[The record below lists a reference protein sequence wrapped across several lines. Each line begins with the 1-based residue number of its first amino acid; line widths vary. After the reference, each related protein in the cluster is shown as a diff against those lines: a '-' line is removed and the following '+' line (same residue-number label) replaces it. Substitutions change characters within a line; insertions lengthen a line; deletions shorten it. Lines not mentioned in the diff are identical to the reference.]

1 MTTETLPEVRSDRTP
16 AQRAAG
22 VPESAVVA
30 ARCGAII
37 LSRHGEPA
45 LSRKILLTAQGYRD
59 WWARYE
65 EGGLL
70 EGQVPPECLVK
81 TAAEVGTIYSS
92 TRQRARETAAAVSG
106 GREVTAD
113 VLFIEAPL
121 PPPSLPNWFK
131 LSPRW
136 WGVVARFWWWFF
148 NHHEGQETKAQAQDR
163 AARAAD
169 VLEAKACQGES
180 VLVLAH
186 GFFNG
191 MVGVELAKR
200 GWRCV
205 RDRGFKYW
213 SARHFEK
220 V

>member
-1 MTTETLPEVRSDRTP
+1 MTTDTLPEVRSDRTP
-16 AQRAAG
+16 AQGAGAA
-22 VPESAVVA
+22 VAVT
-30 ARCGAII
+30 RMGAIV
-37 LSRHGEPA
+37 LTRHGEPA
-45 LSRKILLTAQGYRD
+45 LSRKIMLTSAGYRD

-70 EGQVPPECLVK
+70 GGQVPPACLVD
-81 TAAEVGTIYSS
+81 TARAAGIVFSS
-92 TRQRARETAAAVSG
+92 TRQRAVETAAAVAG
-106 GREVTAD
+106 EGNATAD

-121 PPPSLPNWFK
+121 PPPRFPDWFK

-148 NHHEGQETKAQAQDR
+148 DHNEGQETKAQAEVR
-163 AARAAD
+163 AAKAAD
-169 VLEAKACQGES
+169 ALERHAASGKD

-191 MVGVELAKR
+191 MIGVELARR
-200 GWRCV
+200 GWRCT
-205 RDRGFKYW
+205 RDKGFKYW
-213 SARHFEK
+213 SARKFEK

>member
-1 MTTETLPEVRSDRTP
+1 MTTDSLPEVRSAKTP
-16 AQRAAG
+16 PQAASG
-22 VPESAVVA
+22 AVA
-30 ARCGAII
+30 GRCGAIV
-37 LSRHGEPA
+37 LARHGEPA

-59 WWARYE
+59 WWDRYE

-70 EGQVPPECLVK
+70 EGQVPPECLVS
-81 TAAEVGTIYSS
+81 TAAGAGAIFSS
-92 TRQRARETAAAVSG
+92 TRQRARETAAAVANG
-106 GREVTAD
+106 NLVHAD

-121 PPPSLPNWFK
+121 PPPSFPDWFK

-148 NHHEGQETKAQAQDR
+148 DHHEGQETKSEAQAR

-169 VLEAKACQGES
+169 LLEARAGEGKD

-191 MVGVELAKR
+191 MVGV
-200 GWRCV
+200 
-205 RDRGFKYW
+205 
-213 SARHFEK
+213 
-220 V
+220 

>member
-1 MTTETLPEVRSDRTP
+1 ML
-16 AQRAAG
+16 A
-22 VPESAVVA
+22 
-30 ARCGAII
+30 
-37 LSRHGEPA
+37 RHGEPA
-45 LSRKILLTAQGYRD
+45 LSRKILLTSDGYRS
-59 WWARYE
+59 WWAKYE

-70 EGQVPPECLVK
+70 KGQVPPECLIE
-81 TAAEVGTIYSS
+81 TASNAGTIYSS
-92 TRQRARETAAAVSG
+92 TRQRSKETAAAVAG
-106 GREVTAD
+106 AAEVKAD

-121 PPPSLPNWFK
+121 PPPNFPTWFK

-148 NHHEGQETKAQAQDR
+148 DHHEGQETKAEAQVR
-163 AARAAD
+163 AAKAAD
-169 VLEAKACQGES
+169 ALEQAACEGKD

-213 SARHFEK
+213 SARHFQKE
-220 V
+220 

>member
-1 MTTETLPEVRSDRTP
+1 MAV
-16 AQRAAG
+16 AG
-22 VPESAVVA
+22 PGTIVLA
-30 ARCGAII
+30 
-37 LSRHGEPA
+37 RHGEPA

-59 WWARYE
+59 WWGRYE

-70 EGQVPPECLVK
+70 EGQVPPDCLVK
-81 TAAEVGTIYSS
+81 TASGAGTIFSS
-92 TRQRARETAAAVSG
+92 TRQRARETAAAVAG
-106 GREVTAD
+106 ANPVNAD

-121 PPPSLPNWFK
+121 PPPNAPDWFK

-148 NHHEGQETKAQAQDR
+148 DHNEGQETKAEAQVR

-169 VLEAKACQGES
+169 LLEARAAEGKD

-213 SARHFEK
+213 SARHFRK
-220 V
+220 G

>member
-1 MTTETLPEVRSDRTP
+1 MTTDALSQVPDQAAS
-16 AQRAAG
+16 RA
-22 VPESAVVA
+22 VA
-30 ARCGAII
+30 AKSGAII
-37 LSRHGEPA
+37 LARHGEPA
-45 LSRKILLTAQGYRD
+45 LSRKILLTSQGYRD

-70 EGQVPPECLVK
+70 EGQVPPDCLID
-81 TAAEVGTIYSS
+81 TASNAGAIFSS
-92 TRQRARETAAAVSG
+92 TRQRSRETAAAVAG
-106 GREVTAD
+106 GAQVHAD

-121 PPPSLPNWFK
+121 PPPDFPAWFK

-136 WGVVARFWWWFF
+136 WGVVARAWWWFF
-148 NHHEGQETKAQAQDR
+148 DHHEGQETKAQAQVR
-163 AARAAD
+163 AAKAADMLERRAAEGKD
-169 VLEAKACQGES
+169 